1 MNDMG
6 FFRVTAASPLVRIA
20 DLGYNLHQ
28 CTDVLKRE
36 GTCRDLAEECELPR
50 TQSDLIVYPELSL
63 TAYTCG
69 DLFHN
74 EQLLDS
80 TEDYLLRFAD
90 ETKEYDPLIFIGAP
104 LRRRGQLYNCAV
116 AVCRGRI
123 LAVIPKTF
131 LPNYN
136 EFYEK
141 RWFASGAGIKDESI
155 TIGDGEVPFGTDI
168 LLRHKGVLVGA
179 EICEDVWVP
188 MPPAE
193 RLARGGADV
202 VVNLSATDELIGKH
216 DYLLDLLRG
225 VSARCRCG
233 YVYASAGPG
242 ESSTDALYA
251 GNAIIAE
258 DGRILRQSPRFTLE
272 TQTVTAD
279 LDISHLR
286 HDRMHFETF
295 YEGER
300 PRFRIINTGAQDTG
314 TFRGKPLRFI
324 DPHPFVPG
332 EGPRRDER
340 CREVTSIQTGALAQ
354 RLRATGCRNLAVGIS
369 GGLDSTL
376 ALLIACRA
384 FDLLGLPRTGIHAI
398 SMPGFGT
405 TKRTHSNAATI
416 MRRLGVSHH
425 EIPIGDAVMQ
435 HFHDIGHDPSV
446 HDVTYENSQAR
457 ERTQILM
464 DFANRAG
471 GMVLG
476 TGDLS
481 ELALGWCTYNADH
494 MSMYGVN
501 AGVPKTL
508 VRHIVRRRAETYRDA
523 GKTALADALFDILAT
538 PVSPELLPPTRNGE
552 IAQKSEDSV
561 GPYNLQDFFLY
572 YLVDHGFAPEKVLR
586 LADIAYGD
594 EFDHATLKK
603 WLRSYCRRLFSQQF
617 KRSCLQDG
625 PTLNG
630 FSFSPRTGFS
640 MPSDGSDAL
649 YLATVDAL
657 K

>member
-1 MNDMG
+1 MNYMG

-20 DLGYNLHQ
+20 DLEYNLRQ
-28 CTDVLKRE
+28 CIDVLKRE

-63 TAYTCG
+63 SAYTCG

-80 TEDYLLRFAD
+80 TEEYLLRFAD
-90 ETKEYDPLIFIGAP
+90 ETKEYDTLIFIGAP

-141 RWFASGAGIKDESI
+141 RWFASGAGIEDGSI
-155 TIGDGEVPFGTDI
+155 TIGDGEVPFGTDV
-168 LLRHKGVLVGA
+168 LVRHKGVLVGA

-233 YVYASAGPG
+233 YVYASAGPC

-279 LDISHLR
+279 FDISHLR

-354 RLRATGCRNLAVGIS
+354 RLRATGCRNLTVGIS

-384 FDLLGLPRTGIHAI
+384 FDLLGLPRIGIHAI

-464 DFANRAG
+464 DFANRVG

-501 AGVPKTL
+501 CSVPKTL
-508 VRHIVRRRAETYRDA
+508 VRHLVAWMANAEEDEELRR
-523 GKTALADALFDILAT
+523 ALFDIVDT
-538 PVSPELLPPTRNGE
+538 PVSPELLPADDKGD
-552 IAQKSEDSV
+552 IAQKTEDLV
-561 GPYNLQDFFLY
+561 GPYELHDFFLY
-572 YLVDHGFAPEKVLR
+572 EMLRYGSSPKKIYR
-586 LADIAYGD
+586 LAL
-594 EFDHATLKK
+594 HAFAGGYPADVIKHWLKTFI
-603 WLRSYCRRLFSQQF
+603 RRFFNQQF
-617 KRSCLQDG
+617 KRSCLPDG
-625 PTLNG
+625 PKTGSVSL
-630 FSFSPRTGFS
+630 SPRADWR
-640 MPSDGSDAL
+640 MPSD
-649 YLATVDAL
+649 ATSRLWLEEADKL
-657 K
+657 